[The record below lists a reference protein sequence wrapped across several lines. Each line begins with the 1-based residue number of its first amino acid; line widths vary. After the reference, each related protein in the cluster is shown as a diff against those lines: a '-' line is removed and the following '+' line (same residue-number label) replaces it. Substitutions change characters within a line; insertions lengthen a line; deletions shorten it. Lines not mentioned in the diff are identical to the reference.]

1 MRKGKDA
8 LFAVLG
14 LVSIVLTIYFLY
26 KTSIYLF
33 NYFSK
38 ITLNPNIIVA
48 LIAGLVTVSG
58 YFISRYFERKK
69 LIEQQIREQ
78 KLPVY
83 EEFISFIFEIIM
95 NVKEGTETDQK
106 EMQTFMMNFTKK
118 SIVWMSNDS
127 LKSYSTWK
135 KRSSEFSAGE
145 KNYADTMKQMV
156 LLEDMF
162 FEFRKDIGHSNRGLK
177 RGDLLA
183 LFINDLHKYDLD
195 NIDPN
200 GKW

>member
-83 EEFISFIFEIIM
+83 EEFISFIFEMIM
-95 NVKEGTETDQK
+95 NVKAGTETDQK
-106 EMQTFMMNFTKK
+106 EMETFMMNFTKK

-135 KRSSEFSAGE
+135 KRSSEFSEGD

-162 FEFRKDIGHSNRGLK
+162 FEFRKDIGHSNKGLK